1 MSEKVFLG
9 IINTESGWK
18 DLVVEE
24 KQKQEENENK
34 VVLKSISEFIE
45 EENKDGQ
52 K

>member
-24 KQKQEENENK
+24 KQKEEKENK
-34 VVLKSISEFIE
+34 VVLKSISEFIK